1 MDACDAR
8 HSFQDYLIHHDRFAQ
23 IPNHPLLGRHLT
35 QVVVIFGL
43 PHPPPLRSVGTNPG
57 ERPGGSKYPCS
68 LPTVPLREKSEALR
82 RGYA

>member
-1 MDACDAR
+1 MPVIPSR
-8 HSFQDYLIHHDRFAQ
+8 IILSIMTGLRRFQTTRYWAGTSPRRSLSSDSLI
-23 IPNHPLLGRHLT
+23 
-35 QVVVIFGL
+35 
-43 PHPPPLRSVGTNPG
+43 PPPLRSVGTNPG